1 MKLSKFSK
9 YLDILYTD
17 KMCIT
22 RYTEVESED
31 GSTEEIVDPDPL
43 LKDIPCR
50 ISKVKLDEHKLNIE
64 DVNKQNIKLKV
75 FCSLDIEV
83 KKGDSLTIERVIDE
97 KVVDTIKAI
106 AGEPMKYDIS
116 QEILL
121 IEDGEA

>member
-17 KMCIT
+17 KMSIT
-22 RYTEVESED
+22 RYKEVESED
-31 GSTEEIVDPDPL
+31 GSTEEILDTDPS
-43 LKDIPCR
+43 LKDISCR

-83 KKGDSLTIERVIDE
+83 KKGDSLIIERIIDE